1 MEKAELI
8 FIPWPLMGHLAQLVE
23 LAKLLI
29 SRDER
34 FSITVLISRLPDS
47 LDPVT
52 NKLISSLVDSCTTEA
67 LQFYQLPPTNPTPEW
82 SSLTRGYFIQK
93 QLDSQKPHV
102 KDFIQQ
108 RKTDQSSSSR
118 LIGVVVDMF
127 STSMIDVADEFGIP
141 SYVFFTSGAAFLRI
155 MLHFQT
161 LEDDYN
167 QDVSEFSKSETAVSF
182 PGFANPIPPSVLPM
196 ALVEKQLWSRR
207 FLPCARGY
215 RKAKGI
221 LINTF
226 TELEPYALNSLN
238 LLESS
243 PQIYPVGPILNQ
255 VQYVSRDVQSGI
267 LKWLDEQPPKSVVY
281 ISFGSLGSLPMD
293 QVKELANGLERS
305 GYRFLW
311 CLRRPPPKNTIVDFP
326 SEYGNYEDVLPEGFL
341 DRTAN
346 VGKIVG
352 WVPQLAVL
360 SHAAVGG
367 FVTHCG
373 WNSTLESI
381 WFGVPL
387 ATWPLEGEQQ
397 LNAFQLVIDLKQS
410 VGITLDYS
418 SRNQNQ
424 PLVTAE
430 EIERGIRKVMESDS
444 EVRKNVKEMSDKSRE
459 SIKLGGSSHGSLGKL
474 ISTMLHDSC

>member
-29 SRDER
+29 NRDKR
-34 FSITVLISRLPDS
+34 FSITVLISRLPAS

-52 NKLISSLVDSCTTEA
+52 SKLIDSLVASSTTEA
-67 LQFYQLPPTNPTPEW
+67 LQFFHLPPTNPTPEW
-82 SSLTRGYFIQK
+82 SSLSRGYFIQK

-102 KDFIQQ
+102 KKFIQQ
-108 RKTDQSSSSR
+108 RQTDASSSSK
-118 LIGVVVDMF
+118 LVGVVVDMF
-127 STSMIDVADEFGIP
+127 STSIIDVADEFGIP
-141 SYVFFTSGAAFLRI
+141 SYVFFTSGAAFLGL
-155 MLHFQT
+155 MLHFQS
-161 LEDDYN
+161 LQDDHN
-167 QDVSEFSKSETAVSF
+167 QDVSEFSDSKSAMSF
-182 PGFANPIPPSVLPM
+182 PSFANPIPPSVLPIV
-196 ALVEKQLWSRR
+196 LVDKPLWMHR

-226 TELEPYALNSLN
+226 TELEPYAVDSFN
-238 LLESS
+238 LSESS
-243 PQIYPVGPILNQ
+243 PEIYPVGPILNR

-267 LKWLDEQPPKSVVY
+267 MEWLDGQPPGSVIY
-281 ISFGSLGSLPMD
+281 ISFGSLGSLQID

-326 SEYGNYEDVLPEGFL
+326 SEYENYRDVLPDGFV

-346 VGKIVG
+346 VGKVVG

-367 FVTHCG
+367 FISHCG

-381 WFGVPL
+381 WCGVPL
-387 ATWPLEGEQQ
+387 ATWPLESEQQ
-397 LNAFQLVIDLKQS
+397 LNAFQLVVELELS
-410 VGITLDYS
+410 VEITLDYS
-418 SRNQNQ
+418 SMDKNQA
-424 PLVTAE
+424 LVRAE
-430 EIERGIRKVMESDS
+430 QIEAGIRMVMESDS
-444 EVRKNVKEMSDKSRE
+444 DLRKKVKEMSGKSRT
-459 SIKLGGSSHGSLGKL
+459 SMKQRGSSYESLGSL
-474 ISTMLHDSC
+474 ISKMLHNS